1 MLVEISKRKLESYRR
16 AEIVAREAR
25 YQLSSASRRNEFVLS
40 ELVISWMRTTGSI
53 KFDRPIHK
61 SK

>member
-25 YQLSSASRRNEFVLS
+25 YQLSVASRDDPSKLV
-40 ELVISWMRTTGSI
+40 ELVIHWMKVTGKI
-53 KFDRPIHK
+53 KYIQP
-61 SK
+61 